1 MAQYNFLHS
10 LQRIKMIKGFDSS
23 GNALAYVPKPDE
35 FIEDKI
41 LRVNATVMYIRLKT
55 QHNSN
60 GQNSINLDL
69 ALQSYMTEVTNI
81 CKSNDNCRD
90 IVIAP
95 DHIMV
100 IYSTPKKVDV
110 DTVIDDSARARSL
123 AMVVNKIYKDVKIIT
138 FIGIDYG
145 ELLMSSCDSTNSIRS
160 FVWTGQPITDSKEM
174 ADKDENGVISITT
187 IIWNNIKQVN
197 QRLFKHENIFEDNYT
212 GDVVNIIMN
221 NWVLSN
227 S

>member
-10 LQRIKMIKGFDSS
+10 LQRIETIKKFDSS
-23 GNALAYVPKPDE
+23 SNALAYVPKPEE
-35 FIEDKI
+35 FSEDKT
-41 LRVNATVMYIRLKT
+41 LQVNATVMFIRLKA
-55 QHNSN
+55 QSNSN
-60 GQNSINLDL
+60 NSSSKTLDL

-81 CKSNDNCRD
+81 CKSNENCRD
-90 IVIAP
+90 VVITP
-95 DHIMV
+95 NHILV

-123 AMVVNKIYKDVKIIT
+123 AMVVNKIYKDVKIVTSIA
-138 FIGIDYG
+138 IDYG
-145 ELLMSSCDSTNSIRS
+145 ELIMSSCSSINGLKS
-160 FVWTGQPITDSKEM
+160 FAWTGQPITESKEM

-187 IIWNNIKQVN
+187 IIWNNIKQEN
-197 QRLFKHENIFEDNYT
+197 QRLFKHQNIFEDNYI
-212 GDVVNIIMN
+212 GNIINIIMN

>member
-1 MAQYNFLHS
+1 MDQYNFLHS
-10 LQRIKMIKGFDSS
+10 LQRIEMIKDFDSS
-23 GNALAYVPKPDE
+23 SNALAYIPKPEE
-35 FIEDKI
+35 FSEDKTQ
-41 LRVNATVMYIRLKT
+41 RVNATVMYIRLKT
-55 QHNSN
+55 QSKSSN
-60 GQNSINLDL
+60 TSSKTLDL

-81 CKSNDNCRD
+81 CKSNENCRD
-90 IVIAP
+90 VVITP
-95 DHIMV
+95 NHIMV

-138 FIGIDYG
+138 FIAIDYG
-145 ELLMSSCDSTNSIRS
+145 ELLMSSCSSTKGSRS
-160 FVWTGQPITDSKEM
+160 FAWTGQPITDSKEM

-187 IIWNNIKQVN
+187 IIWNNIKQEN

-212 GDVVNIIMN
+212 GNIVNIIMN